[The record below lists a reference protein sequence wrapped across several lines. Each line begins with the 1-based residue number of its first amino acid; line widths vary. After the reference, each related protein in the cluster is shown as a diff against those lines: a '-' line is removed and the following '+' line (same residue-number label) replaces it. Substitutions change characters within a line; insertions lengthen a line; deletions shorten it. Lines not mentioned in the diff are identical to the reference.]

1 MHPASHRCHLT
12 SVVADFGY
20 RRYLHRMTTDLT
32 GKVALITG
40 AARGIG
46 AGVARGLADRGARVA
61 LIGLE
66 PDELKR
72 VAGDLGEQHAWWEA
86 DVRDVDALTLAIDA
100 AAERFGRIDLV
111 LANAGISSYGTVRQ
125 IDPEAFERVIDINLN
140 GVYRT
145 LHATIPHLEKTNGY
159 ALVVSSQAAFTPL
172 AGLSPYNASKAGAE
186 ALAFACRQEVAH
198 LGIGVGVC
206 HPSWIDTDIVRGA
219 EADLPSFRETR
230 KKLPWPANK
239 TTSLAACVDAICTG
253 MDKRK
258 RRVYVPREVVVSNL
272 TRQLIVSGLVEPIV
286 NRMAK
291 KAVPQMEREVADLGR
306 SHSAHIPVTQKR

>member
-1 MHPASHRCHLT
+1 MS
-12 SVVADFGY
+12 
-20 RRYLHRMTTDLT
+20 TDLT
-32 GKVALITG
+32 GKVALVTG

-46 AGVARGLADRGARVA
+46 AGVAKGLADRGARIA

-72 VAGDLGEQHAWWEA
+72 VTDDLGDQHAWWEA
-86 DVRDVDALTLAIDA
+86 DVRDAHALTLAIDA
-100 AAERFGRIDLV
+100 AAEKFGRIDFV
-111 LANAGISSYGTVRQ
+111 LANAGVSSYGTVRQ
-125 IDPEAFERVIDINLN
+125 IDPEAFERVVDVNLT
-140 GVYRT
+140 GVFRT
-145 LHATIPHLEKTNGY
+145 LHAAIPHLETTRGY

-198 LGIGVGVC
+198 LGVGVGVC
-206 HPSWIDTDIVRGA
+206 HPSWVDTDIVRGA

-239 TTSLAACVDAICTG
+239 TTTLDDCVATICDG
-253 MDKRK
+253 MTKRK

-272 TRQLIVSGLVEPIV
+272 TRQLLVSGLVEPIV
-286 NRMAK
+286 RRMAK
-291 KAVPQMEREVADLGR
+291 RAVPKMEQEVEALGR
-306 SHSAHIPVTQKR
+306 SHSRHIPVTSKADSPH

>member
-1 MHPASHRCHLT
+1 MS
-12 SVVADFGY
+12 
-20 RRYLHRMTTDLT
+20 TDLT
-32 GKVALITG
+32 GKVAVVTG

-46 AGVARGLADRGARVA
+46 AGVAKGLAERGAHVA

-66 PDELKR
+66 PEELER
-72 VAGDLGEQHAWWEA
+72 VASDLGDRHAWWEA
-86 DVRDVDALTLAIDA
+86 DVRDAQALTLAVDA

-125 IDPEAFERVIDINLN
+125 IDPAAFERVIDVNLN
-140 GVYRT
+140 GVFRT
-145 LHATIPHLEKTNGY
+145 LHAAIPHLERTGGY

-186 ALAFACRQEVAH
+186 ALALACRQEVSH

-206 HPSWIDTDIVRGA
+206 HPSWVDTDIVRGA

-239 TTSLAACVDAICTG
+239 TTTLDECVALICDG
-253 MDKRK
+253 MIKRK

-272 TRQLIVSGLVEPIV
+272 TRQLLVSGLAEPIV
-286 NRMAK
+286 RRMAK
-291 KAVPQMEREVADLGR
+291 RAVPNMEQEVAALGR
-306 SHSAHIPVTQKR
+306 SHSRHIPVTSKADSSR

>member
-1 MHPASHRCHLT
+1 MGT
-12 SVVADFGY
+12 DF
-20 RRYLHRMTTDLT
+20 T
-32 GKVALITG
+32 GKVAVVTG

-46 AGVARGLADRGARVA
+46 AGVAKGLADRGAKLA

-72 VAGDLGEQHAWWEA
+72 VADDLGEQHAWWEA
-86 DVRDVDALTLAIDA
+86 DVRDTEALTLAIDA
-100 AAERFGRIDLV
+100 AAEKFGRIDLV

-125 IDPEAFERVIDINLN
+125 IDPEAFERVVDVNLN

-145 LHATIPHLEKTNGY
+145 LHAAIPHLEKTNGY
-159 ALVVSSQAAFTPL
+159 ALVISSQAAFTPL

-198 LGIGVGVC
+198 LGVGVGVC

-219 EADLPSFRETR
+219 EDDLPSFRETR

-239 TTSLAACVDAICTG
+239 TTTLAKCVEEICDG
-253 MDKRK
+253 MGKRK

-272 TRQLIVSGLVEPIV
+272 TRQLLMSGLVEPIV

-291 KAVPQMEREVADLGR
+291 KAVPQLEKEVDALGR
-306 SHSAHIPVTQKR
+306 SHSAHIPVTPKHSQPR